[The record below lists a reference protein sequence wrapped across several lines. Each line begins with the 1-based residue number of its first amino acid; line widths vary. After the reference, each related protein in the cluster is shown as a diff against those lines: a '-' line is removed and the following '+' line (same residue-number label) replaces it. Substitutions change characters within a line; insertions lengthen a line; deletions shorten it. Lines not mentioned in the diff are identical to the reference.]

1 MVVAPHC
8 LAAQAGAD
16 ILSEGGNA
24 VEAMLAAAASIAVTY
39 PHMNGLGG
47 DNFWLIHSPD
57 QGLPWAID
65 ACGGAAGIADVGF
78 YYDHNLRSIPGRGPL
93 SAITMAGAVSGWQNA
108 LQLSKQHFGG
118 KIPLRRLLEPAIE
131 HAKNGIPTTNT
142 LANNILNKRQELEL
156 QPGFLEQFLPLGI
169 APSAGDLFKLPTLA
183 GTLDA
188 LAQAGLQDFYHG
200 DIAH

>member
-1 MVVAPHC
+1 MASSISKHNGMVVAPHY

-65 ACGGAAGIADVGF
+65 ACGGAAGIHD
-78 YYDHNLRSIPGRGPL
+78 GR
-93 SAITMAGAVSGWQNA
+93 Q
-108 LQLSKQHFGG
+108 
-118 KIPLRRLLEPAIE
+118 
-131 HAKNGIPTTNT
+131 
-142 LANNILNKRQELEL
+142 
-156 QPGFLEQFLPLGI
+156 
-169 APSAGDLFKLPTLA
+169 
-183 GTLDA
+183 LDA
-188 LAQAGLQDFYHG
+188 AAIRALVTTLVRPALSSRRQ
-200 DIAH
+200 